1 MEVFLGTILP
11 FGFNYAPAGWM
22 TCAGQV
28 LSIAQNNALF
38 ALLGTTYGGDGVQTF
53 ALPNLQGRMPI
64 GMGNGAGLSPRPIG
78 QIGGSEAMTL
88 TTANMPAHT
97 HTATPVS
104 VQVAGTAS
112 NPTNAPSTT
121 NSYLGASGGGPGSAT
136 VWSDALTNPVAM
148 NGVNGTVQIGAAGG
162 SQPFA
167 QMNPFL
173 ALNFCVALQGIF
185 PPRP

>member
-11 FGFNYAPAGWM
+11 FGFNYAPSGWM
-22 TCAGQV
+22 TCAGQI

-53 ALPNLQGRMPI
+53 ALPNLQGRVPL
-64 GMGNGAGLSPRPIG
+64 GMGNGGGLTPRPLG
-78 QIGGSEAMTL
+78 QMGGSEATTL
-88 TTANMPAHT
+88 TTANMPMHT
-97 HTATPVS
+97 HTATPVN

-112 NPTNAPSTT
+112 NPLNAPSAT

-136 VWSDALTNPVAM
+136 VWSDALNSPVTM
-148 NGVNGTVQIGAAGG
+148 SGVSGAVQIGATGG
-162 SQPFA
+162 NQPFA

-185 PPRP
+185 PSRS